1 MPAEIT
7 FVSDVTTIARRGA
20 GAVRAKA
27 VPNEMSDDLNRTS
40 AHRELLINI
49 EMIRLLVARL
59 AGQDIE
65 PQAPIGTE
73 AARRLDERFGER

>member
-1 MPAEIT
+1 
-7 FVSDVTTIARRGA
+7 
-20 GAVRAKA
+20 
-27 VPNEMSDDLNRTS
+27 MSDDLNRTS